1 MGHFSQFHL
10 GACTHAGSLGG
21 ENTRKVLSKETES
34 AAEVGEVEKV
44 KEG

>member
-10 GACTHAGSLGG
+10 GTCTHAGSLGG

-34 AAEVGEVEKV
+34 AAEVEKV